1 MTAASRRVDDDW
13 AAIVYDLDGTL
24 VDLAV
29 DWDEVTTAAI
39 AAFADRGI
47 DAEGG
52 LWGLLERANVVDL
65 RGRIEEVICD
75 HEREGARY
83 SSRLPLADGLAEE
96 SRPVGVCSLNCEE
109 ACRIALEIHGLDPH
123 VDAVVG
129 RRSVENHKPHPEPL
143 LTTVERLGATP
154 ETTMFVGDTD
164 RDAIT
169 AERAG
174 TGFVYVRDLIE

>member
-1 MTAASRRVDDDW
+1 MTAEVRRVDDDW
-13 AAIVYDLDGTL
+13 EAIVYDLDGTL

-29 DWDEVTTAAI
+29 DWDEVATAAV

-52 LWGLLERANVVDL
+52 LWDLLDRASQADI

-75 HEREGARY
+75 HERDGARD
-83 SSRLPLADGLAEE
+83 SARLPLADQVAEE
-96 SRPVGVCSLNCEE
+96 HRSVGVCSLNCEQ
-109 ACRIALEIHGLDPH
+109 ACRIALEEHDLEPH

-129 RRSVENHKPHPEPL
+129 RRSVDNHKPHPEPL

-154 ETTMFVGDTD
+154 ETTVFVGDTD

-174 TGFVYVRDLIE
+174 TGFVYVRDLVG

>member
-1 MTAASRRVDDDW
+1 MTAEARRVDDDW

-29 DWDEVTTAAI
+29 DWDEVATAAV
-39 AAFADRGI
+39 AAFAENGI
-47 DAEGG
+47 DVDGG
-52 LWGLLERANVVDL
+52 LWELLDRASRADI
-65 RGRIEEVICD
+65 RGRIEEVICE
-75 HEREGARY
+75 HEREGARD
-83 SSRLPLADGLAEE
+83 SARLALADELADE

-109 ACRIALEIHGLDPH
+109 ACRIALERHELEPY

-129 RRSVENHKPHPEPL
+129 RRSVDNYKPHPEPL

-154 ETTMFVGDTD
+154 ETTVFVGDTD

-174 TGFVYVRDLIE
+174 TGFVYVRDLVN

>member
-1 MTAASRRVDDDW
+1 MTAEARRVDDDW

-29 DWDEVTTAAI
+29 DWNEVTAAAV

-47 DAEGG
+47 DADGG
-52 LWGLLERANVVDL
+52 LWDLLERANRVDL
-65 RGRIEEVICD
+65 RGRIEEVICE
-75 HEREGARY
+75 HEREGARD
-83 SSRLPLADGLAEE
+83 SSRLPLADGLAGE

-109 ACRIALEIHGLDPH
+109 ACRIALEKHGLDPY

-129 RRSVENHKPHPEPL
+129 RRSVGKHKPHPEPL

-174 TGFVYVRDLIE
+174 TGFVYVRDLID